1 VALIVQK
8 YGGTSVGSVERIQSV
23 SERII
28 SAQQQGHDV
37 VVAVSAM
44 AGETNRLMSLANQIS
59 ETPEPREL
67 DMLLSA
73 GEQVSIALLAMS
85 LNQKGVKAISLTAD
99 QAGIYTN
106 CTFNDATIE
115 HIETDLITQ
124 WVDKGYVVIIA
135 GFQGRDVHG
144 NITTL
149 GRGGSDTTAVAL
161 SAALNADECQIFTDV
176 DGIYSSD
183 PRYVSA
189 TQRLNEVSFS
199 DMYILAKA
207 GAKVLQEHSVAH
219 AWDEA
224 VTLRVLSSFEDGE
237 GTLICAQPVKS
248 KAVTGLALK
257 QDLLLVESDNLLDSE
272 RIELVKRYRVLSERC
287 DCFQIVVP
295 KADFLQLKLAFNTK
309 IRNIRSLSILTLVG
323 DKVEGMAESACNQ
336 LMANN
341 VDIYQHNIEP
351 KSVSVIVNQADLELA
366 AEILHK
372 TFVITEQSQDNNL
385 MIAVS

>member
-1 VALIVQK
+1 MALIVQK

-28 SAQQQGHDV
+28 STQQQGHDV

-59 ETPEPREL
+59 EVPEPREL

-85 LNQKGVKAISLTAD
+85 LTQKGIKAISLTAD
-99 QAGIYTN
+99 QAGIKTN
-106 CTFNDATIE
+106 SVFNDATIE
-115 HIETDLITQ
+115 HIETELITQ
-124 WVDKGYVVIIA
+124 WLTKGYVVIVA
-135 GFQGRDVHG
+135 GFQGRDVTG

-161 SAALNADECQIFTDV
+161 AAALNADECQIFTDV
-176 DGIYSSD
+176 DGVYSSD
-183 PRYVSA
+183 PRFVSN
-189 TQRLNEVSFS
+189 TRRLKEVSFS
-199 DMYILAKA
+199 DMHVLAKS

-219 AWDEA
+219 AWKAA

-237 GTLICAQPVKS
+237 GTLICAEPS
-248 KAVTGLALK
+248 KRKDVTGLALK
-257 QDLLLVESDNLLDSE
+257 QDLLLIECKNLLDD
-272 RIELVKRYRVLSERC
+272 ELVELRKQYRVLVERR

-295 KADFLQLKLAFNTK
+295 KATFLQLKLVFNTK
-309 IRNIRSLSILTLVG
+309 IRNISSLSILTLVG
-323 DKVEGMAESACNQ
+323 DNVEGMAESACNQ
-336 LMANN
+336 LVVNN
-341 VDIYQHNIEP
+341 IDIYQCYTET
-351 KSVSVIVNQADLELA
+351 KSVSVIVNQADLQRA